1 MSLSLFC
8 SRPLFCLQQ
17 SFVMIVRRCK
27 NNDNN
32 ALGGTSFFLPAFFAF
47 PFFTLPLCHQA
58 IIVNALIALVM
69 KPQIRNRSRPTQ
81 DRGQAQGSR
90 SRRARRLSPRCFP
103 GGVVC
108 VSEDPEEVSLTRKPS
123 QHLLSRER
131 KVGFHK
137 SNGIVLS
144 LFLYCPQRLR
154 KLQNSGINRRCCLSL
169 HFACIDVSVPVKVIM
184 LSRTKQVVNYFLK
197 KVRFPP

>member
-1 MSLSLFC
+1 MLLVVPPFSCLLSL
-8 SRPLFCLQQ
+8 L
-17 SFVMIVRRCK
+17 
-27 NNDNN
+27 
-32 ALGGTSFFLPAFFAF
+32 F
-47 PFFTLPLCHQA
+47 PFSPSLPVIKLLYVVKA
-58 IIVNALIALVM
+58 PIALVM
-69 KPQIRNRSRPTQ
+69 KPQIRNQSLPTQ

-103 GGVVC
+103 GGVVS

-123 QHLLSRER
+123 QHLLSRGR

-137 SNGIVLS
+137 SNGILLS
-144 LFLYCPQRLR
+144 LFLHCPQRLR
-154 KLQNSGINRRCCLSL
+154 KLQNSGINLRCCLSL

-184 LSRTKQVVNYFLK
+184 LSRTKQVVNFFRK

>member
-1 MSLSLFC
+1 
-8 SRPLFCLQQ
+8 
-17 SFVMIVRRCK
+17 
-27 NNDNN
+27 
-32 ALGGTSFFLPAFFAF
+32 
-47 PFFTLPLCHQA
+47 
-58 IIVNALIALVM
+58 M

-108 VSEDPEEVSLTRKPS
+108 VSEDPKEVSLTRKPS

-137 SNGIVLS
+137 SNGTLLS
-144 LFLYCPQRLR
+144 LFLHCPQRLR
-154 KLQNSGINRRCCLSL
+154 KLQNSGINRRCYLSL
-169 HFACIDVSVPVKVIM
+169 HSALCMYRRVGSCESDNVVKDKTGCQ
-184 LSRTKQVVNYFLK
+184 LFSQES
-197 KVRFPP
+197 

>member
-1 MSLSLFC
+1 MDA
-8 SRPLFCLQQ
+8 
-17 SFVMIVRRCK
+17 V
-27 NNDNN
+27 
-32 ALGGTSFFLPAFFAF
+32 GGTSFFLPAFFAF
-47 PFFTLPLCHQA
+47 PFFTLPPCKEA
-58 IIVNALIALVM
+58 IIVNKPIVLVM

-108 VSEDPEEVSLTRKPS
+108 VSEDPKEVSLTRKPS

-137 SNGIVLS
+137 SNGTLLS
-144 LFLYCPQRLR
+144 LFLHRPHRLR
-154 KLQNSGINRRCCLSL
+154 KLQQWNQSAVLSDSALCMYRRVGSCES
-169 HFACIDVSVPVKVIM
+169 DNVVKDKTGCQ
-184 LSRTKQVVNYFLK
+184 LFSQGS
-197 KVRFPP
+197 

>member
-1 MSLSLFC
+1 MTAT
-8 SRPLFCLQQ
+8 
-17 SFVMIVRRCK
+17 V
-27 NNDNN
+27 D

-47 PFFTLPLCHQA
+47 PFFTLPPCHQA
-58 IIVNALIALVM
+58 IILNALIALVM
-69 KPQIRNRSRPTQ
+69 KPQIRNRSLPTQ

-103 GGVVC
+103 GGVVS

-137 SNGIVLS
+137 SNGILLS
-144 LFLYCPQRLR
+144 LFLHCPQRLR